1 MKSLPALA
9 ASFAIAAIS
18 CAVAYRVSGTTV
30 DNDGVLHEPFALIP
44 IGYLMGAGAIA
55 TASAAV
61 LRQGR
66 GQKRSGPQ
74 R

>member
-18 CAVAYRVSGTTV
+18 CTVAYRVIGTTV

-44 IGYLMGAGAIA
+44 IGYVMGAGAIA
-55 TASAAV
+55 TATAAV
-61 LRQGR
+61 LAQGH
-66 GQKRSGPQ
+66 GQKRSGSQ

>member
-1 MKSLPALA
+1 MKPLPALA

-18 CAVAYRVSGTTV
+18 SAVAYRVIGTTV

-44 IGYLMGAGAIA
+44 IGDLMGAGAIA
-55 TASAAV
+55 TATAAV
-61 LRQGR
+61 LAQGH
-66 GQKRSGPQ
+66 GQKRSGSQ